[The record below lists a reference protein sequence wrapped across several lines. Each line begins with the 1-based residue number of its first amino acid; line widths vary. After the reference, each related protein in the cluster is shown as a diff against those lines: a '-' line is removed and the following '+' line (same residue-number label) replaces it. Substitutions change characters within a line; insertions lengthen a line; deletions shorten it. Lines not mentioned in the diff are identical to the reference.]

1 MVQWGVMQPNL
12 AELQWEDAPC
22 NWCGT
27 EQSTLL
33 FEGPDR
39 LEKLPGK
46 FRLMR
51 CTQCGLYRQNPRLTW
66 ESLKHYY
73 PEDYASH
80 GRLVQHE
87 QGALRQLDKRYGPW
101 KRLRAVERMQPG
113 GRMLEVGC
121 GTGQFLE
128 EALRSGHW
136 EVTGVEPSE
145 RAASYTREHL
155 KIPVIQDLFSN
166 TDLPESSF
174 DAVIFWNV
182 FEHLYHPIAD
192 LRKAQRLL
200 KPGGWVVIGLPN
212 IESWEQRIFKEY
224 WVGWDQPRH
233 LYLFPQKKL
242 RSILEKEGFQQV
254 STRCIST
261 SYSVL
266 YYSLDFWSQTWSER
280 HPQIRHAMLSAY
292 RSILVRALLVPPLW
306 LMDRL
311 KLSTVITFFGQKS
324 SGKAPLNS
332 V

>member
-1 MVQWGVMQPNL
+1 MNIAFIDETRAIVSCHLTSEVVVIDISADAAKICQGKGFVVCQGNIAALPF
-12 AELQWEDAPC
+12 ADCSFDVVSSITVIQHVVPEDQEAAIRELQ
-22 NWCGT
+22 
-27 EQSTLL
+27 
-33 FEGPDR
+33 R
-39 LEKLPGK
+39 V
-46 FRLMR
+46 
-51 CTQCGLYRQNPRLTW
+51 
-66 ESLKHYY
+66 LK
-73 PEDYASH
+73 
-80 GRLVQHE
+80 
-87 QGALRQLDKRYGPW
+87 
-101 KRLRAVERMQPG
+101 PG

-155 KIPVIQDLFSN
+155 KIQVIQDLFSN

-212 IESWEQRIFKEY
+212 IESWEHFVFKQY

-233 LYLFPQKKL
+233 LYLFPQKTL

-280 HPQIRHAMLSAY
+280 YPKVRHAMLSAY

-324 SGKAPLNS
+324 SGKTPPSSA
-332 V
+332 